1 MLTLGR
7 LDNDAETIEV
17 GSGATQREY
26 SRSDYSDFAWSVLL
40 GEVGSECISG
50 SRAGPVMRTPNFHPI
65 KPLRVMPLAHN

>member
-17 GSGATQREY
+17 GSGATQRVY

-40 GEVGSECISG
+40 EAEGTHPSDGEAGAPYLDSVNVVTIGEVV
-50 SRAGPVMRTPNFHPI
+50 AA
-65 KPLRVMPLAHN
+65 KD